1 MRTSRLVVALI
12 GILAIACGRRNADR
26 DAEARVEPKSTD
38 STPVRFSVDVQKQH
52 TISPYIYGINGYDR
66 GPGTS
71 TPDWPRGV
79 ALNRFGGNRLTAYN
93 WENNASNAGNDYNYQ
108 NDDFLGGGELPGE
121 AVRVRID
128 GAARKGAGTIVT
140 IPMIGYVARDAAG
153 TTVGTDPT
161 TVRTRLASRFVRS
174 DPRKPG
180 PFSLTPSLDDDAVYQ
195 DEFVHW
201 LTKRF
206 PGATTSESTPLF
218 FCLDNEPDLW
228 GSTHEE
234 IMPKV
239 GGKPAILTYDE
250 LIDRTIAY
258 ARAIKDVEPRATL
271 FGPGVATWTG
281 ALTLGRWP
289 SPDPRYGRRAFLD
302 VYLERLRQE
311 ERSTGRRLL
320 DVLDMHWYPAGG
332 ADGQQVGNDVAQQS
346 PEMEWARLQAPR
358 SLWDSAYDER
368 SWVTEVQSGP
378 IHLLPLLREKIATH
392 YPGTKLA
399 ITEYYYG
406 RGGDISGGIAQ
417 ADVLGI
423 FGREGVFAAALWP
436 NAGLSAVP
444 YGGNP
449 ARAYAY
455 VIGAFRMFRDFDGR
469 GGRFGRLGLDAHTS
483 DVPGS
488 SVYAS
493 TDDPSASR
501 VVIVALN
508 KLSRGRVAMIDLSGS
523 QEWSRVEVFTLTGD
537 APEPRQQSAP
547 AIEGRSLRYAMPPLS
562 VSTIVLSR

>member
-1 MRTSRLVVALI
+1 M
-12 GILAIACGRRNADR
+12 
-26 DAEARVEPKSTD
+26 
-38 STPVRFSVDVQKQH
+38 
-52 TISPYIYGINGYDR
+52 
-66 GPGTS
+66 
-71 TPDWPRGV
+71 
-79 ALNRFGGNRLTAYN
+79 
-93 WENNASNAGNDYNYQ
+93 
-108 NDDFLGGGELPGE
+108 
-121 AVRVRID
+121 
-128 GAARKGAGTIVT
+128 
-140 IPMIGYVARDAAG
+140 
-153 TTVGTDPT
+153 
-161 TVRTRLASRFVRS
+161 
-174 DPRKPG
+174 
-180 PFSLTPSLDDDAVYQ
+180 
-195 DEFVHW
+195 
-201 LTKRF
+201 
-206 PGATTSESTPLF
+206 
-218 FCLDNEPDLW
+218 
-228 GSTHEE
+228 
-234 IMPKV
+234 
-239 GGKPAILTYDE
+239 
-250 LIDRTIAY
+250 
-258 ARAIKDVEPRATL
+258 
-271 FGPGVATWTG
+271 
-281 ALTLGRWP
+281 
-289 SPDPRYGRRAFLD
+289 
-302 VYLERLRQE
+302 YLERLRQE

-320 DVLDMHWYPAGG
+320 DVLDVHWYPAGG
-332 ADGQQVGNDVAQQS
+332 AEGQQVGNDVAQQS

-358 SLWDSAYDER
+358 SLWDSTYDEH

-378 IHLLPLLREKIATH
+378 IHLLPLLRDKIATH

-423 FGREGVFAAALWP
+423 FGREGVFAATLWP

-523 QEWSRVEVFTLTGD
+523 QAWSRVEVFTLTGS
-537 APEPRQQSAP
+537 APEPRQQPAP